1 MARTRLL
8 LTLIKQRGIKMKI
21 DKTGIEQ
28 IQNTI
33 STPFQTLAEQLSEK
47 GCLDKQSAEIVTFI
61 FEQLARIG
69 ETDQWNIV
77 D

>member
-1 MARTRLL
+1 
-8 LTLIKQRGIKMKI
+8 MKI
-21 DKTGIEQ
+21 DVTGIEE

-33 STPFQTLAEQLSEK
+33 QKPFQTLAEQLSEK
-47 GCLDKQSAEIVTFI
+47 DCLDKQSSEIVTFI

-69 ETDQWNIV
+69 ETDQWNII